1 MVIEKIELDRLRSTY
16 PNPPRNRIEQIK
28 ELIIKDNCVDLI
40 PPILCSKK
48 NKLLY
53 ILDGNKRF
61 QAVKEL
67 KSKFNFNYM
76 WAEY

>member
-1 MVIEKIELDRLRSTY
+1 MVIKKIELDRLRSTY

-40 PPILCSKK
+40 PPILCNKK

-67 KSKFNFNYM
+67 KSKFNFSYM
-76 WAEY
+76 WVEY